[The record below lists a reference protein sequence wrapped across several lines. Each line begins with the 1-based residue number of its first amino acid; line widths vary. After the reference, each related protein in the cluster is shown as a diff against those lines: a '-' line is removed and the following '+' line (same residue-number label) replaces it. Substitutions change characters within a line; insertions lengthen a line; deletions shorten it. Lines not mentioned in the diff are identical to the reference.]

1 MSFEELENSELERM
15 KFNAF
20 KVCNELMFRIEAVP
34 APGGYMK
41 AYTLERNEYL
51 FFNNHQLSKNYVAA
65 SENTRMALPGSHYF
79 KMLETF
85 IEKHFEIGEKYLEY
99 VRYAC
104 LDPSCYHCSA
114 LGWAGPVCSRI
125 PKPMPNYNSSG
136 FHYLSVFETPV
147 EVDGNTRPVD
157 DFQPRKQVKD
167 YMAQGKLVTEEEID
181 DF

>member
-1 MSFEELENSELERM
+1 
-15 KFNAF
+15 
-20 KVCNELMFRIEAVP
+20 
-34 APGGYMK
+34 MK
-41 AYTLERNEYL
+41 AYTSERNEYL
-51 FFNNHQLSKNYVAA
+51 FFNNHQLLKNYVAA

-114 LGWAGPVCSRI
+114 LGWAGPVCSCI

-136 FHYLSVFETPV
+136 FHYLSVFVTPV